1 MKARSSRF
9 GSVLVYYGA
18 MTSVLIALGEP
29 FLRIGVEATLNDA
42 ADFEVVGHADEV
54 AAVGPEVDRLE
65 PDVLILDEHFRRQ
78 DQRLILG
85 LAKTHPDCPVV
96 VMVDHTDEQCT
107 LRSLLTG
114 PRDHWPDDSVLK
126 QVQECCILAL
136 RQSARGCVPKAST
149 PDRLVSALKAVVAGE
164 VWCGPGLATYFRD
177 TIGDAGEEESHHR
190 LTARELEVIAL
201 VVDCLSNREIG
212 QRLNLSEQTV
222 KNHVARIMDKLG
234 MHNRVELALYAVRE
248 HLA

>member
-29 FLRIGVEATLNDA
+29 FLRIGVEATLERSE
-42 ADFEVVGHADEV
+42 DFEVAGQVEDVTGVRPAIEK
-54 AAVGPEVDRLE
+54 LE

-201 VVDCLSNREIG
+201 LVDCLGNREIG

-222 KNHVARIMDKLG
+222 KNHIARIMGKLDVR
-234 MHNRVELALYAVRE
+234 NRVELALYAVRE
-248 HLA
+248 RLA